1 MHISKV
7 KIGCDLPRRPDSPRL
22 IFRSTGEIN
31 SEVDC
36 GISGPLEFKHAV
48 PAEVIMNQFP
58 AAAARIF
65 GSQTFL
71 SGNLDSQG
79 EIDENQLWLV
89 L

>member
-1 MHISKV
+1 
-7 KIGCDLPRRPDSPRL
+7 
-22 IFRSTGEIN
+22 
-31 SEVDC
+31 
-36 GISGPLEFKHAV
+36 
-48 PAEVIMNQFP
+48 MNQFP